1 MKDSAIGLP
10 QAFSDLWAQ
19 TMQVWQT
26 SLFGINAGNAI
37 LAVVVVVLS
46 LLLRGFIAYH
56 FVGFLSK
63 LTKRSKTQIDDE
75 LLRALEEPLK
85 LIPVIIG
92 LFFALRVLGAEG
104 ETTLLFDKVLSS
116 LIAFSIFW
124 TLVRAVD
131 PLAAVLKPL
140 ENALTPEIMSWVRK
154 SAKGLFAFIGG
165 AAILE
170 LWGIQVGPFLAGLG
184 IFGVAVA
191 LGAQDLFKNLIAGF
205 LVLAEKRFQVG
216 DWIKVDGVV
225 EGTVELI
232 NFRSTTIRRFDKS
245 PVYVPNANLSDNAV
259 TNFSRMTARRIYW
272 NVGLVYSSSVE
283 QLREIRQGVHDYIM
297 NSDDFLHPPEGTLL
311 IHIDSFNESSID
323 LLIYCFTKT
332 TDWGQWL
339 QVKEEFALA
348 VKEIVANA
356 GSDFA
361 FPTRT
366 IHVEGPGMGE
376 ISDAA
381 QAPVSAKTPNFS

>member
-1 MKDSAIGLP
+1 MSIKPSILP
-10 QAFSDLWAQ
+10 EALSDLWQQ
-19 TMQVWQT
+19 TVQVWEA
-26 SLFGINAGNAI
+26 SLLGVNTGNAI
-37 LAVVVVVLS
+37 LAVMLLVLS
-46 LLLRGFIAYH
+46 LVLRGFVAHH
-56 FVGFLSK
+56 FVGFLSR
-63 LTKRSKTQIDDE
+63 LTKRSKTRIDDE
-75 LLRALEEPLK
+75 LLSAIEEPLK
-85 LIPVIIG
+85 LIPVIFG
-92 LFFALRVLGAEG
+92 LFFALRILGAAE

-116 LIAFSIFW
+116 LIAFAIFW
-124 TLVRAVD
+124 SLVRAVD
-131 PLAAVLKPL
+131 PLVSVLKPL

-154 SAKGLFAFIGG
+154 AAKGLFVFVGG

-272 NVGLVYSSSVE
+272 NVGLVYSSTIE

-297 NSDDFLHPPEGTLL
+297 GSDAFLHPPEGTLL

-332 TDWGQWL
+332 TDWAEWL
-339 QVKEEFALA
+339 QTKEEFALA
-348 VKEIVANA
+348 VKEIVADA

-366 IHVEGPGMGE
+366 LHVQGPGLGE
-376 ISDAA
+376 LPSSTDEI
-381 QAPVSAKTPNFS
+381 

>member
-1 MKDSAIGLP
+1 MI
-10 QAFSDLWAQ
+10 
-19 TMQVWQT
+19 M
-26 SLFGINAGNAI
+26 
-37 LAVVVVVLS
+37 AVIVLVLS
-46 LLLRGFIAYH
+46 LVLRGFIAH
-56 FVGFLSK
+56 HLVGFLSRI
-63 LTKRSKTQIDDE
+63 TRRSKTELDDE

-92 LFFALRVLGAEG
+92 LFFALRVLGTDAE
-104 ETTLLFDKVLSS
+104 TSLVFDKVLSS

-124 TLVRAVD
+124 SLVRAVD
-131 PLAAVLKPL
+131 PLAAVFRPL
-140 ENALTPEIMSWVRK
+140 DKVLTPEIMLWVRK
-154 SAKGLFAFIGG
+154 AAKGLFAFIGA

-272 NVGLVYSSSVE
+272 KIGLVYDSSIE
-283 QLREIRQGVHDYIM
+283 QLREIRQGIHDYIM
-297 NSDDFLHPPEGTLL
+297 DSDAFLHPPEGTLL
-311 IHIDSFNESSID
+311 IHIDSFNDSSID
-323 LLIYCFTKT
+323 LMVYCFTKT
-332 TDWGQWL
+332 TDWGEWL
-339 QVKEEFALA
+339 QVKEDFAYA
-348 VKEIVANA
+348 IKEIVANA

-366 IHVEGPGMGE
+366 LHVKGPGMGE

-381 QAPVSAKTPNFS
+381 QAPTSAKATEFKNFS

>member
-1 MKDSAIGLP
+1 MSIESSILP
-10 QAFSDLWAQ
+10 GALSDLWQQ
-19 TMQVWQT
+19 TVQVWET
-26 SLFGINAGNAI
+26 SFLGVNTGNAI
-37 LAVVVVVLS
+37 LAVILLVLS
-46 LLLRGFIAYH
+46 LVLRGVIAHH
-56 FVGFLSK
+56 FVGFLSRI
-63 LTKRSKTQIDDE
+63 TKRSKTKVDDE
-75 LLRALEEPLK
+75 LLNAIEEPLK
-85 LIPVIIG
+85 LIPVIFG
-92 LFFALRVLGAEG
+92 LFFALRVLGTAQEA
-104 ETTLLFDKVLSS
+104 TLLFDKVLSS
-116 LIAFSIFW
+116 LIAFAIFW
-124 TLVRAVD
+124 SLVRAVD
-131 PLAAVLKPL
+131 PLVAVLKPL
-140 ENALTPEIMSWVRK
+140 EKALTPEIMSWVRK
-154 SAKGLFAFIGG
+154 AAKGLFVFVGG

-259 TNFSRMTARRIYW
+259 TNFSRMTSRRIYW
-272 NVGLVYSSSVE
+272 KIGLVYDSSVE
-283 QLREIRQGVHDYIM
+283 QLRAVRQGIHDYIM
-297 NSDDFLHPPEGTLL
+297 NSDDFVHPPDGTLL

-323 LLIYCFTKT
+323 LMVYCFTKT
-332 TDWGQWL
+332 TNWGEWL
-339 QVKEEFALA
+339 QIKEEFAMA
-348 VKEIVANA
+348 IKQIVAEA

-366 IHVEGPGMGE
+366 LHVQGPGLGE
-376 ISDAA
+376 LPS
-381 QAPVSAKTPNFS
+381 STGEL